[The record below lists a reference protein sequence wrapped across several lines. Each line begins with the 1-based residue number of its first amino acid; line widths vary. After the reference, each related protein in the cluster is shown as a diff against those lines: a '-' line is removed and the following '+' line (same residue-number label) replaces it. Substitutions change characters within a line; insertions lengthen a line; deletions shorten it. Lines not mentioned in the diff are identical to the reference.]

1 MMMIIIIGKRAPFKP
16 LFSLEDSAIICHQVF
31 TSLDFATIIF
41 LQNKVVS
48 LAPNT

>member
-1 MMMIIIIGKRAPFKP
+1 LHPG
-16 LFSLEDSAIICHQVF
+16 F

-48 LAPNT
+48 LASNPQSEGLNPCIYAPQ